1 MKKDNSLSSINAKN
15 SMNPTNPKT
24 PELIRTQ
31 ILDLVKEYHTA
42 KFAPKTFDPDK
53 DLVHYAGRVFD
64 AEEIVNLV
72 DASLDRKLAEE
83 RHCTGNDQSRCVGV
97 DCVTL

>member
-1 MKKDNSLSSINAKN
+1 
-15 SMNPTNPKT
+15 MNPTNPKI
-24 PELIRTQ
+24 PEDIRSQ
-31 ILDLVKEYHTA
+31 ILDLVKEYHAA

-72 DASLDRKLAEE
+72 DSSLDRKLAKE
-83 RHCTGNDQSRCVGV
+83 RRCPGNDQSGCVGV

>member
-1 MKKDNSLSSINAKN
+1 MTSS
-15 SMNPTNPKT
+15 
-24 PELIRTQ
+24 PEAIRTQ

-42 KFAPKTFDPDK
+42 KFTPKAFDPEK

-64 AEEIVNLV
+64 EEEIVNLV

-83 RHCTGNDQSRCVGV
+83 RHCT
-97 DCVTL
+97 

>member
-1 MKKDNSLSSINAKN
+1 MSS
-15 SMNPTNPKT
+15 T
-24 PELIRTQ
+24 PEAIRTQ
-31 ILDLVKEYHTA
+31 ILALVKEYHTV

-72 DASLDRKLAEE
+72 NASLDFYLTANAHEPGQGRSGPGGAAARQGGLPCPAGSPV
-83 RHCTGNDQSRCVGV
+83 CG
-97 DCVTL
+97 